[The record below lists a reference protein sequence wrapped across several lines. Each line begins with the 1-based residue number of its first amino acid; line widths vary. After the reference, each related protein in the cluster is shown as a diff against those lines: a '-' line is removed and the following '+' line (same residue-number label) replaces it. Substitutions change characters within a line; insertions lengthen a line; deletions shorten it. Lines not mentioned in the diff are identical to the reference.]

1 MRGSIFNNKKVL
13 ITNHFIVNFS
23 GSELTTYYLAKE
35 FQQLGYEVTIA
46 TFSCAS
52 PLKELFEHENIRVVN
67 VLKNSL
73 ENTIYDI
80 IWSHH
85 CPVLSHCIFECSV
98 SAKKVIFSSLSPFE
112 PLEAPPVYVN
122 KLSLCLANSM
132 ETSDQLLKEGVS
144 ENKIHVF
151 NNSVDTTFF
160 SKFDAGKLK
169 DLKNICVISN
179 HVPDEII
186 KLSKILE
193 ENSICCDIYGYGFR
207 FEHITPDLLEKY
219 DAIIT
224 IGRSI
229 QYGLA
234 MGIPVYCYDRFGG
247 PGFITCDNIDS
258 SEYFN
263 FSGRCTNRKL
273 SANEIFK
280 EIIDNYSNAFDNR
293 LELKIKAKDRYS
305 IEKNLLGTMSKISD
319 ETIDLALIRKHF
331 YMYKRINR
339 YYERELQIDETNKDI
354 LLEKQLEI
362 FNLNNQLKSIY
373 SSKGWKILNFYYRFK
388 KKVLKI

>member
-1 MRGSIFNNKKVL
+1 
-13 ITNHFIVNFS
+13 
-23 GSELTTYYLAKE
+23 
-35 FQQLGYEVTIA
+35 LGCEVTVA
-46 TFSCAS
+46 TFSYIS
-52 PLKELFEHENIRVVN
+52 PLKELFEGENIEVIN
-67 VLKNSL
+67 VLKNCL
-73 ENTIYDI
+73 ENTNYDI

-85 CPVLSHCIFECSV
+85 SPVLSHCIFECNV
-98 SAKKVIFSSLSPFE
+98 SAKQIIFSSLSPYE

-132 ETSDQLLKEGVS
+132 ETRDQLLIEGAS

-151 NNSVDTTFF
+151 NNSVDSTFF
-160 SKFDAGKLK
+160 SSFNKEKNNC
-169 DLKNICVISN
+169 LKNICIISN

-186 KLSKILE
+186 KLSEMLKDH
-193 ENSICCDIYGYGFR
+193 SIACDIYGYGYK
-207 FEHITPDLLEKY
+207 FEHITPYVLEKY

-273 SANEIFK
+273 SANEVLADIL
-280 EIIDNYSNAFDNR
+280 DNYSKVFDQR
-293 LELKIKAKDRYS
+293 LLLNIKAKERYS
-305 IEKNLLGTMSKISD
+305 IEENLLKTMLKVSD
-319 ETIDLALIRKHF
+319 NTIDLPLLKKHF
-331 YMYKRINR
+331 NMYKRINK
-339 YYERELQIDETNKDI
+339 YYERELQIDETNSAI
-354 LLEKQLEI
+354 LNQKQVEI
-362 FNLNNQLKSIY
+362 FNLNNQLKSIHN
-373 SSKGWKILNFYYRFK
+373 SRGWKVLNLYYKFK
-388 KKVLKI
+388 KLVLSSSAPIKE